1 MSSTT
6 QQPADPASEPPSDA
20 ASVPAPEPAP
30 DPASGPGR
38 PRRVSVVV
46 ATRNRPTD
54 IRHLLTSI
62 VAHDNG
68 TVHEVVLVDDASDA
82 PLTVDDADR
91 PFPVR
96 ILRNARCLGAAASR
110 NLAAREATGDVLAF
124 LDDDARPLPDWFHVL
139 DSALTPDRAA
149 VTGRVL
155 PFDSSIVARARQYR
169 YEVRYDKHP
178 EYSPV
183 TFFAG
188 GNSAVWT
195 DRFLAADGF
204 PDVVTASD
212 NGLVERLA
220 DSGGQVFFV
229 PALRIAH
236 RNSKGAGIAF
246 REAWRAGRLA
256 PRSTPAAAL
265 RRFADTARIQPW
277 SDDPAA
283 AGLNLGLQAANSLAT
298 ALPAV

>member
-1 MSSTT
+1 MSTAEHIPPHVGADT
-6 QQPADPASEPPSDA
+6 EDRAPA
-20 ASVPAPEPAP
+20 
-30 DPASGPGR
+30 R
-38 PRRVSVVV
+38 RRKRVSVVV
-46 ATRNRPTD
+46 ATRNRPAD
-54 IRHLLTSI
+54 IRELLQATA
-62 VAHDNG
+62 VCDTG
-68 TVHEVVLVDDASDA
+68 VVHEVVLVDDASEVPLRVDA
-82 PLTVDDADR
+82 APY
-91 PFPVR
+91 PFEVR
-96 ILRNARCLGAAASR
+96 LIRNPRQRGAAASR

-139 DSALTPDRAA
+139 DTALTEDRAA
-149 VTGRVL
+149 ITGRVL
-155 PFDSSIVARARQYR
+155 PFDSGVVARARQYR
-169 YEVRYDKHP
+169 YELRYAQHAAD
-178 EYSPV
+178 SPV

-195 DRFLAADGF
+195 ESFLAADGF

-212 NGLVERLA
+212 NGLVERLSA
-220 DSGGQVFFV
+220 GGGRVHFA
-229 PALRIAH
+229 PALRVAH

-265 RRFADTARIQPW
+265 RRFTASARIQPW

-298 ALPAV
+298 ALPVG

>member
-1 MSSTT
+1 MSTAQS
-6 QQPADPASEPPSDA
+6 PSK
-20 ASVPAPEPAP
+20 
-30 DPASGPGR
+30 
-38 PRRVSVVV
+38 RVTAVV
-46 ATRNRPTD
+46 ATRNRPGD
-54 IRHLLTSI
+54 VRHLLTAI
-62 VAHDNG
+62 AACDTGV
-68 TVHEVVLVDDASDA
+68 VHEVLFVDDASDT
-82 PLTVDDADR
+82 PLQTDGAEY

-96 ILRNARCLGAAASR
+96 VLRNATRRGAAASR
-110 NLAAREATGDVLAF
+110 NLAAKEATGDVLAF

-139 DSALTPDRAA
+139 DEALTPERAA
-149 VTGRVL
+149 ITGRVL
-155 PFDSSIVARARQYR
+155 PFDSSVVARARQYR
-169 YEVRYDKHP
+169 YEVRYAQHAP
-178 EYSPV
+178 YSPV

-195 DRFLAADGF
+195 ELFLTAGGF

-220 DSGGQVFFV
+220 ESDRQVYFV
-229 PALRIAH
+229 PALRVAH

-256 PRSTPAAAL
+256 PRSTPTAAL
-265 RRFADTARIQPW
+265 RRFTAAARVQPW

-283 AGLNLGLQAANSLAT
+283 AGLNLSLQAANSLAT